1 MINRVKY
8 KQNELQMSYS
18 WEVSDGFP
26 ENVMWK
32 NMETKRRPS
41 DTENGQRKRWEMEK
55 HTFCRTGGK
64 NVKNRCRDVPE
75 IAGNGGKTEL

>member
-1 MINRVKY
+1 MGIFSADSKIQDMEKY
-8 KQNELQMSYS
+8 RNKSNAVGGGTANS
-18 WEVSDGFP
+18 G
-26 ENVMWK
+26 NGGKWK
-32 NMETKRRPS
+32 
-41 DTENGQRKRWEMEK
+41 K